1 MAITASF
8 KNSIRNSKNSADKQ
22 TRASMAA
29 FKFPL
34 VISISLI
41 LLSFV
46 PRVQGNSAASL
57 VILGRCRHAALV
69 ASVSAI

>member
-1 MAITASF
+1 MAISASF

-34 VISISLI
+34 VMSISLI

-46 PRVQGNSAASL
+46 PRSGQFRTSL

-69 ASVSAI
+69 ASVSDS